1 MIARSLQTYDRAAL
15 SIKGRARMGRAG
27 VPAPSFLGFLLG
39 FQAVGEIG
47 RTGKAGVDYPEVPVW
62 FIAAAPMQC
71 VKGAN

>member
-1 MIARSLQTYDRAAL
+1 MPARS
-15 SIKGRARMGRAG
+15 S
-27 VPAPSFLGFLLG
+27 LGYLLG

-47 RTGKAGVDYPEVPVW
+47 RTGKAGVDYPEVPGW